1 MTNPCCCRY
10 GDAHCSSLLVS
21 WPFYLPFYWIIK
33 NKFGF
38 ISLAALLFLAFI
50 MPWTKWNG
58 LTEALVVLFYFP
70 LIVSLGAGSYL
81 SARWKKLCRF
91 SGNISYPLYM
101 THYAAIW
108 IFGNY
113 FTNKN
118 PSATEL
124 TYIIIGGIIFLVVV
138 AYLTMRFYDIPVRR
152 YLTEKRQQRLK
163 G

>member
-1 MTNPCCCRY
+1 
-10 GDAHCSSLLVS
+10 
-21 WPFYLPFYWIIK
+21 
-33 NKFGF
+33 
-38 ISLAALLFLAFI
+38 
-50 MPWTKWNG
+50 
-58 LTEALVVLFYFP
+58 
-70 LIVSLGAGSYL
+70 
-81 SARWKKLCRF
+81 
-91 SGNISYPLYM
+91 M